1 MVLII
6 IFVKEFLLLLSLV
19 VYQVVILELVASIQI
34 VHLAEDLH
42 VEGEQAKDVQEEE
55 LLQGILGVLIDWKSI
70 KRISHKMSCQDQE
83 NQHPD
88 H

>member
-19 VYQVVILELVASIQI
+19 VYQVVVLELVAPIQI
-34 VHLAEDLH
+34 VRFAEDLH
-42 VEGEQAKDVQEEE
+42 VEGEQAEDVQEEE